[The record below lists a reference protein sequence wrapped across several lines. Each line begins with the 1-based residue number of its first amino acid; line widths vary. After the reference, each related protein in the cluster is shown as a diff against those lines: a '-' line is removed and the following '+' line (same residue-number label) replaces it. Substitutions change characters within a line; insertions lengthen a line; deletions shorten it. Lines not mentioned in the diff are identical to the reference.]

1 MCTHSE
7 HRSVQGSSA
16 TGVLHRVPNSLSFY
30 YQHLLVASERID
42 TTWASTGSWFEPSWQ
57 LPKLGPELD
66 EFFSVSAI
74 SAGELGEYRGRRL
87 HFLNL
92 TENPGTRTTKT
103 FGSSVIVARAVRH
116 TELTGEPVLLV
127 TPSAANKA
135 VALRNAVLR
144 AYEVG
149 LSDPSRLR
157 VVTVVPASSLPK
169 LWASGLDADPAL
181 HAANPMG
188 VYSGPEREHVKKI
201 TTAAIDDLVANDPV
215 LRGFRVWYTLNPKN
229 YMVADFI
236 RTLFEYECFPPVGER
251 WHTHAVSSAY
261 GFLGHDLGRQM
272 AAEDGVRFDVPQR
285 YLLVQHLETPD
296 LVSAVTGIDIETV
309 VRDLYRAAGDGLLTR
324 PADADSRLPEYCYSP
339 GERLERTFYTRNPPT
354 TKAVRR
360 LVADHGGDGIVVS
373 LPECVN
379 RYAFVRDLLRG
390 ADFHRLPEDPRQL
403 REWAM
408 VMSAVGCLNAID
420 RDVIPAGA
428 DVVIHGSGAYSE
440 GEFDQIDRSR
450 LIEVNTPDEVRA
462 LIGGAIQADGE
473 GG

>member
-1 MCTHSE
+1 MITAST
-7 HRSVQGSSA
+7 
-16 TGVLHRVPNSLSFY
+16 TGVLHRVANSLSFY
-30 YQHLLVASERID
+30 YQQLLVASERID
-42 TTWASTGSWFEPSWQ
+42 TTWASRGSWFEPGWQ
-57 LPKLGPELD
+57 IPELGPELD
-66 EFFSVSAI
+66 EFFSVSGI

-87 HFLNL
+87 HFLDL

-135 VALRNAVLR
+135 VALRNAVFR
-144 AYEVG
+144 AYRAG

-169 LWASGLDADPAL
+169 LWASELDADPAL
-181 HAANPMG
+181 RAANPMG
-188 VYSGPEREHVKKI
+188 VYSGPEREHVKKL
-201 TTAAIDDLVANDPV
+201 TTAAVDELTAQDSV

-236 RTLFEYECFPPVGER
+236 RALFEYEYFPPAGER
-251 WHTHAVSSAY
+251 WHTHAVSSSY
-261 GFLGHDLGRQM
+261 GFLGHELGRQL

-296 LVSAVTGIDIETV
+296 LVSAITGVDVETA
-309 VRDLYRAAGDGLLTR
+309 VRDHYRAGGDGLLTR
-324 PADADSRLPEYCYSP
+324 PPDADPRLPEYCYST
-339 GERLERTFYTRNPPT
+339 GERLERTFYTRKPPT
-354 TKAVRR
+354 TEAVQR

-373 LPECVN
+373 LPECLN
-379 RYAFVRDLLRG
+379 RYAFVRELLGG
-390 ADFHRLPEDPRQL
+390 AGFHRLPEDPRWL
-403 REWAM
+403 REWAV
-408 VMSAVGCLNAID
+408 VMSAVGCLTAID
-420 RDVIPAGA
+420 RNLIPAGS

-462 LIGGAIQADGE
+462 LISGATRLDGE